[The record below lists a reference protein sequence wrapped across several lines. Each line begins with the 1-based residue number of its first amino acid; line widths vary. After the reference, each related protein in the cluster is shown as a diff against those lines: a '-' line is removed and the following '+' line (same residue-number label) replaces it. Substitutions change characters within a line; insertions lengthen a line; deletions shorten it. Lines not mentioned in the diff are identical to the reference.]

1 MPEASRL
8 LVEQF
13 KDVSIVTF
21 TDSTIVSTQQIESI
35 RDELYHMV
43 DKKAVRRMILDMS
56 KIRQLSSAALGV
68 MIPLSEKMK
77 KGKGKLVLM
86 GTQPEIRKI
95 FKITRLEKLF
105 VFKDSEDAALK
116 FLKVSKI

>member
-1 MPEASRL
+1 MPEPSRL
-8 LVEQF
+8 LVEKY

-56 KIRQLSSAALGV
+56 KVRQLSSAALGV
-68 MIPLSEKMK
+68 MIPVKI
-77 KGKGKLVLM
+77 KGKLVLM
-86 GTQPEIRKI
+86 GAQPEIRKI

-105 VFKDSEDAALK
+105 VFKATEDDALK
-116 FLKVSKI
+116 YLKVSKV